1 MKNKIVKAG
10 IGILILGCCLGGGYY
25 AGSQTNSDDIK
36 PVAVVKEDKP
46 VKEKLYDT
54 NLIAIV
60 NADEGIQ
67 KEDKVV
73 SYSQSLLGTLTLP
86 YEITGIE
93 DAKQGLENGKYS
105 AYMILPGTFSASV
118 ESINTTPQKAVLEY
132 AIAQNLTQE
141 AQAKAIY
148 SVGNTFTTLNNGISE
163 LYLSS
168 VLSEVHKVQDAAGI
182 IKGND
187 IRDLKALGEVSG
199 DDLTEAIQLP
209 ELASVDKIGR
219 AHV

>member
-73 SYSQSLLGTLTLP
+73 SYSQSLLV
-86 YEITGIE
+86 YCI
-93 DAKQGLENGKYS
+93 
-105 AYMILPGTFSASV
+105 V
-118 ESINTTPQKAVLEY
+118 
-132 AIAQNLTQE
+132 
-141 AQAKAIY
+141 
-148 SVGNTFTTLNNGISE
+148 
-163 LYLSS
+163 
-168 VLSEVHKVQDAAGI
+168 
-182 IKGND
+182 D
-187 IRDLKALGEVSG
+187 I
-199 DDLTEAIQLP
+199 
-209 ELASVDKIGR
+209 
-219 AHV
+219 